1 MGKISKNNSAACG
14 RQGSRQNWNVHQLLQ
29 RLKNVDILDGVSQNS
44 AEEGSNTDSG
54 RGPSE
59 PDAVAAGG
67 TAEYNGNGTKQ
78 CPSTLYGPTDNAS
91 RTTPANHYG

>member
-1 MGKISKNNSAACG
+1 M
-14 RQGSRQNWNVHQLLQ
+14 
-29 RLKNVDILDGVSQNS
+29 DILDGVSQNS

-67 TAEYNGNGTKQ
+67 TTEHNGNMRQ
-78 CPSTLYGPTDNAS
+78 YSTSLQTGIVTVGSDTWRIQPHCSVYVVLNPFHVYS
-91 RTTPANHYG
+91 L